1 MLSLGVLQAVF
12 ILLDLYVKVLSCKE
26 LHEHTENNLLVNLT
40 RNSSN
45 SSLRT
50 HIWLFENSYRCQTH
64 NFVYDPNHA
73 CPLLDS

>member
-12 ILLDLYVKVLSCKE
+12 VLLDLNVKVLSCKE

-45 SSLRT
+45 SSLAIGKQLSMSNT
-50 HIWLFENSYRCQTH
+50 QFCL
-64 NFVYDPNHA
+64 
-73 CPLLDS
+73 